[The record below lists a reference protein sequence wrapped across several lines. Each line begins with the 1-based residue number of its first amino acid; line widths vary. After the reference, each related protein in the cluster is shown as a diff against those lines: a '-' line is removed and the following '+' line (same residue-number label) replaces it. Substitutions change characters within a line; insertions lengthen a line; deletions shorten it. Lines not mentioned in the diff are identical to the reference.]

1 MFVPTASNTDFG
13 RYPVNGS
20 AGAGDL
26 YRTDCAEALTIDTNQ
41 LTTWTPVGYTWQAY
55 PTQPAAPGAPPAP
68 PAPAPPPPPPSPEEL
83 AQRLY
88 KRVDVLIPNHTVGI
102 GPTKPDETIVKVPQ
116 WLWVDDPGPQS
127 ASISL
132 LGVTVDMTA
141 SIESVDWNMGEP
153 TGNPDQGATE
163 PATVHC
169 TGPGAPAPPIAELP
183 FEAKTWKPECG
194 YTYRWRSIP
203 ERTNGRGTW
212 PIQANVHWNAH
223 WQSNTGAGGDIPI
236 ERTGSSAVKTWELR
250 VRLVNDPNAPQ
261 PPPTR

>member
-1 MFVPTASNTDFG
+1 M
-13 RYPVNGS
+13 
-20 AGAGDL
+20 
-26 YRTDCAEALTIDTNQ
+26 DTNRTVNWDTQ
-41 LTTWTPVGYTWQAY
+41 GYTWQAY
-55 PTQPAAPGAPPAP
+55 PTQPTAPGAPPAP

-88 KRVDVLIPNHTVGI
+88 KRVDVLIPDHTVGI

-169 TGPGAPAPPIAELP
+169 TGPGKPAPPIAELP